1 MAELMTSGTL
11 ERGAGG
17 RLRRAVLVAL
27 LVVLVAAAAAPR
39 AHARLRLTAGSG
51 TPATGGPLGRVPV
64 RLDIRGDGRP
74 HDIVVRSPG
83 SLVAFGPGL
92 QGRSAISART
102 DVACG
107 GSWTRPHVSSPPL
120 GFTAVLHLEPGAF
133 DVG

>member
-1 MAELMTSGTL
+1 
-11 ERGAGG
+11 
-17 RLRRAVLVAL
+17 
-27 LVVLVAAAAAPR
+27 
-39 AHARLRLTAGSG
+39 
-51 TPATGGPLGRVPV
+51 VPV